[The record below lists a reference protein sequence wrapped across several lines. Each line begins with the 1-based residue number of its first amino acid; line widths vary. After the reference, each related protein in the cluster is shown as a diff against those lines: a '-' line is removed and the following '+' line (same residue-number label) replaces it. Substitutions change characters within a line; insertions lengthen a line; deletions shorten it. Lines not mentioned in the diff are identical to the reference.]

1 MSNFSHLKSIILI
14 DDDESSNFLNTIFI
28 NKLNLDIDVH
38 SFLDGQQGL
47 DYIINK
53 GDFDGDDAISTPCMI
68 MLDINMPTMDGWQ
81 FIEKYEELV
90 PKELKEQIFIVLV
103 TISDRED
110 DKLRAQKNIYINEFI
125 QKPLSDIKFNK
136 LIDEHFT
143 EVAL

>member
-1 MSNFSHLKSIILI
+1 
-14 DDDESSNFLNTIFI
+14 
-28 NKLNLDIDVH
+28 
-38 SFLDGQQGL
+38 
-47 DYIINK
+47 
-53 GDFDGDDAISTPCMI
+53 
-68 MLDINMPTMDGWQ
+68 MDGWQ